1 MKRNPIRPLFAAA
14 LSAALLCMSA
24 YAFTPE
30 TVETPS
36 EPIVEDENAALTEV
50 TSELLFYQDFDN
62 IPVGTYESGDIAS
75 LLSGTEANK
84 LVDYGKMGWGVIG
97 SGCTFEV
104 LEEEDGNHY
113 LKVTGTTY
121 KAFGVWFDNSDL
133 KYAVMSFNYKF
144 PASTGYKTLNS
155 AAYSAQGAM
164 FVGGTG
170 DGKTGNWT
178 ANNALM
184 ASTATEWTQ
193 FRNHSY
199 VQSPCVGFGFNQS
212 AGEGEIYLDDITVW
226 SFSTRID
233 DASEP
238 AHKSAVAKTISF
250 KNSNGYEDAEMPA
263 DITRYVWYNF
273 YNGQSKPVTVD
284 LSSFAPSS
292 APAGYEFA
300 GWSATDGGLK
310 IKDCQYNAYKV
321 PGDFTF
327 YALWQKAKPV
337 VMQEN
342 FDDYEVGTVLT
353 SSDLEFL
360 QLNQFGSADFTATV
374 VLDETTGSKVLKIAG
389 SKIYSGFAL
398 KNRGRTAE
406 KEYVT
411 FDYRFDSADGSRLVI
426 YSGASHEGSYHQGT
440 VSRQTAWSN
449 LIFGSNPANNVF
461 GFFFDRNDGNYVMY
475 LDNIYYWYIPAG
487 LEAEDKQVTVTFA
500 NSTGSPVTAA
510 MPEKLTK
517 TLWENA
523 DDKNNTINL
532 ELIAPTDVTG
542 GYRFAGWSRT
552 DGGKVISVNYKAHR
566 IIADETL
573 YAIWEKV
580 DAPALLDTVSIRTG
594 GVQGMRFKASVHNAA
609 LTAENA
615 EIGFIVTRAKFF
627 DQLDNDESLFNFD
640 DLGSVEKAMVS
651 GISFKKADG
660 VIEINKLMDEEDTS
674 ASIFAAVLTGIPESK
689 ENYTEKIYIRAYM
702 KLDGVTYYG
711 NVKNMSLY
719 EAALAVKNTEG
730 YETTDFVER
739 ILEICQ

>member
-14 LSAALLCMSA
+14 LSAVLLCMNA

-30 TVETPS
+30 NVETIT
-36 EPIVEDENAALTEV
+36 EPAIQDENAALTEV

-62 IPVGTYESGDIAS
+62 IPVGTYESGEIAS

-104 LEEEDGNHY
+104 LEEENGNHY

-121 KAFGVWFDNSDL
+121 RAFGVWFDNSDL

-193 FRNHSY
+193 YRNHSY

-212 AGEGEIYLDDITVW
+212 SGEGEIYLDDITVW

-250 KNSNGYEDAEMPA
+250 KNSSGYEDAEMPA

-273 YNGQSKPVTVD
+273 YNGQSNPVTVD
-284 LSSFAPSS
+284 LSSFAPST

-337 VMQEN
+337 VMQED

-389 SKIYSGFAL
+389 SKIYAGFAL

-411 FDYRFDSADGSRLVI
+411 FDYRFDTADGSRLTI
-426 YSGASHEGSYHQGT
+426 YSGTDHTGGNHKGT
-440 VSRQTAWSN
+440 VSRQTTWSN

-461 GFFFDRNDGNYVMY
+461 GFFFDRSDGNYVIY

-500 NSTGSPVTAA
+500 NSTDSPVTAT

-532 ELIAPTDVTG
+532 QNIAPTDVTG

-573 YAIWEKV
+573 YAVWE
-580 DAPALLDTVSIRTG
+580 ADTPTMTGLTSIRTKDG
-594 GVQGMRFKASVHNAA
+594 EEKQSIRFQAQISGNMFVNCDEFGFLATREPLLDGNELTLNLGTGKFVSKAVDKNAVQSDDKGKD
-609 LTAENA
+609 LTWAVVLKN
-615 EIGFIVTRAKFF
+615 IP
-627 DQLDNDESLFNFD
+627 
-640 DLGSVEKAMVS
+640 
-651 GISFKKADG
+651 KKA
-660 VIEINKLMDEEDTS
+660 KYLQ
-674 ASIFAAVLTGIPESK
+674 
-689 ENYTEKIYIRAYM
+689 ENLVVRGYVV
-702 KLDGVTYYG
+702 LDGVTYYG
-711 NVKNMSLY
+711 TQTAKSIYQTAKDYAEKYPENVPDTIQEIINMVDSDN
-719 EAALAVKNTEG
+719 A
-730 YETTDFVER
+730 
-739 ILEICQ
+739 